1 MRNIIERYRDA
12 TVGVSGIR
20 GDKVEH
26 YRILSMH
33 GDYFSLVDINSG
45 AAIHVPYS
53 NICHLVESGRN
64 DRARFGFWNRRKY
77 SLLIKI
83 GPAIQYLPT

>member
-1 MRNIIERYRDA
+1 MKNIMERYRYA
-12 TVGVSGIR
+12 TVGLSGIR
-20 GDKVEH
+20 GHKVEH
-26 YRILSMH
+26 CRILSMH
-33 GDYFSLVDINSG
+33 GDYFSLSDINSG

-53 NICHLVESGRN
+53 SICHLVESDGN
-64 DRARFGFWNRRKY
+64 GRARFGFWSRRKY